1 MCDACP
7 TSTDPDD
14 DGITWRDM
22 DAGTAELFRSDAAKP
37 RRDVPRLDEVAAGF
51 GSHQPWNCPRGRG
64 HCAECGVQR
73 ARERVIEE
81 TEREQQ
87 YDADEAERW
96 AS

>member
-7 TSTDPDD
+7 TSTDPGDD
-14 DGITWRDM
+14 EITWRDM
-22 DAGTAELFRSDAAKP
+22 DAATAELLAASTQP
-37 RRDVPRLDEVAAGF
+37 HDVNTCDVRDC
-51 GSHQPWNCPRGRG
+51 WNCRHWHGK
-64 HCAECGVQR
+64 
-73 ARERVIEE
+73 ERVIEE

>member
-1 MCDACP
+1 MCRACNHPAYDGEPTCRDLDAE
-7 TSTDPDD
+7 
-14 DGITWRDM
+14 
-22 DAGTAELFRSDAAKP
+22 TAELLRHDATKRHDLPGLEELA
-37 RRDVPRLDEVAAGF
+37 VGF

-64 HCAECGVQR
+64 RCAECGAHR
-73 ARERVIEE
+73 SRERVIEE